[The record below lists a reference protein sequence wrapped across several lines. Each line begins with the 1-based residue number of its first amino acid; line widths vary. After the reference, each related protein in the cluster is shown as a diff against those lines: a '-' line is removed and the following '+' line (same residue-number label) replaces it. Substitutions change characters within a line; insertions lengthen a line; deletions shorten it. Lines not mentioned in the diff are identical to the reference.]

1 MTCSCRCSPG
11 PGWCSPRPETLH
23 TPRRLAALIRD
34 RGITFACLPP
44 AVLGLLTDQ
53 DFPGLRT
60 LMAAGEELPA
70 ELARR
75 WIRPGLRFVNGYGP
89 TEATVIA
96 TYQELDATMIPPPI
110 GRPSRPNYRA
120 YILDPDL
127 NPVPAGVTGELHIGG
142 HGLARGYLGRPELT
156 RQKFIPDPFTPGQRL
171 YKTGDLARRHPDGTI
186 TYACRT
192 DHQVKIRGLRIEL
205 GEIETA
211 LTTHPAITQAIATI
225 TTTPAG
231 DHQLTAYLRPAPD
244 PQPGTPGP
252 GPDLAGIRAHL
263 ARTLPAYMIPAH
275 LIPLDTFPLNTSG
288 KIDRTALPPPA
299 YQPAATL
306 GTAPATFIETVL
318 ADIYATILGH
328 DQISA
333 TDSFF
338 DLGGS
343 SLGVMRL
350 VTQLGAALGV
360 DLDVSAVFL
369 APAPQQLAAV
379 LRDDTGLTMQTSTRT
394 AAH

>member
-1 MTCSCRCSPG
+1 
-11 PGWCSPRPETLH
+11 
-23 TPRRLAALIRD
+23 
-34 RGITFACLPP
+34 
-44 AVLGLLTDQ
+44 
-53 DFPGLRT
+53 
-60 LMAAGEELPA
+60 
-70 ELARR
+70 
-75 WIRPGLRFVNGYGP
+75 
-89 TEATVIA
+89 
-96 TYQELDATMIPPPI
+96 
-110 GRPSRPNYRA
+110 
-120 YILDPDL
+120 
-127 NPVPAGVTGELHIGG
+127 
-142 HGLARGYLGRPELT
+142 
-156 RQKFIPDPFTPGQRL
+156 
-171 YKTGDLARRHPDGTI
+171 
-186 TYACRT
+186 
-192 DHQVKIRGLRIEL
+192 
-205 GEIETA
+205 
-211 LTTHPAITQAIATI
+211 
-225 TTTPAG
+225 
-231 DHQLTAYLRPAPD
+231 
-244 PQPGTPGP
+244 PGP

-379 LRDDTGLTMQTSTRT
+379 LRDRYGFDDADLDADGSPLTT
-394 AAH
+394 AAR